1 MGSIAQF
8 MTRDFLI
15 ALLAAV
21 SAAAVVFTVG
31 VSFLGRGGVSV
42 KQRIKRVA
50 LEREKMRAEEMA
62 RLRGRGNSADPQE
75 QARSIRRVAGRQYV
89 QNVVERFSLQK
100 AFADENTADALS
112 RAGLRGQGPLNAY
125 VFARFV
131 TPFGL
136 FALAFLYLQFTVFQ
150 DKPAYLNA
158 MYAVFI
164 GLVGAYLPTL
174 WLKNR
179 TTKRQ
184 KSIKRAWPDSLDLM
198 LLCVEAGMSVEH
210 AFKRVAKEIGLQ
222 SPELAEEITLTTAE
236 LSFLED
242 RTRAYDNLGKRTG
255 LDIVKS
261 VMTALIQADR
271 YGTSVGTSLRVM
283 AEEGRETRMM
293 EAEKKAAALPPK
305 LTVPLIIFFLPV
317 LFIVIIAP
325 AIIKMIEQGSFSAFG
340 V

>member
-1 MGSIAQF
+1 
-8 MTRDFLI
+8 
-15 ALLAAV
+15 
-21 SAAAVVFTVG
+21 
-31 VSFLGRGGVSV
+31 V
-42 KQRIKRVA
+42 KNIV
-50 LEREKMRAEEMA
+50 
-62 RLRGRGNSADPQE
+62 D
-75 QARSIRRVAGRQYV
+75 
-89 QNVVERFSLQK
+89 RFSLQR
-100 AFADENTADALS
+100 AFADESTGDALAA
-112 RAGLRGQGPLNAY
+112 AGLRGQGPLNAY

-131 TPFGL
+131 TPFVM
-136 FALAFLYLQFTVFQ
+136 FALAFIYLQFTVFA
-150 DKPAYLNA
+150 DKPLYLNLV
-158 MYAVFI
+158 YAL
-164 GLVGAYLPTL
+164 GLGLLGAYLPTL

-184 KSIKRAWPDSLDLM
+184 QSIKRSWPDALDLM

-222 SPELAEEITLTTAE
+222 SPELAEELTLTTAE

-255 LDIVKS
+255 LDVVKS

-293 EAEKKAAALPPK
+293 DAEKKAAALPPK
-305 LTVPLIIFFLPV
+305 LTVPLIVFFLPV

-325 AIIKMIEQGSFSAFG
+325 AIIKMIEQGSFSAFS
-340 V
+340 